1 MAQPT
6 NTFDTFD
13 SNALKEDV
21 SAIIYNVD
29 PSDVPLLSS
38 IPKTSATNTLHQWQ
52 TDTLR
57 AGVSTNKNIE
67 GDVTTAEA
75 RTSVA
80 RIHNYTQI
88 FKNAVTISGTD
99 QSVTNIG
106 YGAQMA
112 HEIIKVGKEQK
123 TDIESS
129 IFANLPFV
137 AGAAATARQMAG
149 LTAYIKTNV
158 TNIGGSGGAN
168 PTGTIPGATAR
179 TNGTQ
184 TVFNQTKFDTCM
196 QSVWENGGKPNMVIL
211 SAFQMSKALN
221 FVGNNNA
228 RSTGASGKVE
238 NLLNVYVT
246 PWGNVSFVPARENAS
261 RDVWIIESDKLAL
274 ASLRPMKQTEL
285 ARTGDSETRQIVAE
299 CTLVVR
305 NEAALG
311 LVADCTTS

>member
-1 MAQPT
+1 MTQPT
-6 NTFDTFD
+6 NTFDTYD

-21 SAIIYNVD
+21 SKVIYNVD

-57 AGVSTNKNIE
+57 AGVSTNKNVE
-67 GDVTTAEA
+67 GDVTVAEA

-80 RIHNYTQI
+80 RIHNFTQI

-123 TDIESS
+123 TDMESS
-129 IFANLPFV
+129 IFANLPFA
-137 AGAAATARQMAG
+137 AGNSTTARQMGG
-149 LTAYIKTNV
+149 LTSYIKTNV

-168 PTGTIPGATAR
+168 PTGSIPGATAR

-196 QSVWENGGKPNMVIL
+196 QQIWDAGGTPDTVYL
-211 SAFQMSKALN
+211 TSAQMQRALA
-221 FVGNNNA
+221 FVGNNNERA
-228 RSTGASGKVE
+228 TAQNGKVSQ
-238 NLLNVYVT
+238 LLSIYMT
-246 PWGNVSFVPARENAS
+246 PWGSVTFTPSRHQDARS
-261 RDVWIIESDKLAL
+261 VFILQTDMLSL
-274 ASLRPMKQTEL
+274 ASLRPMKSEEL
-285 ARTGDSETRQIVAE
+285 AKNGDNVTRQCLTEA
-299 CTLVVR
+299 TLVVR
-305 NEAALG
+305 NEKSLG
-311 LVADCTTS
+311 LIADCTA

>member
-21 SAIIYNVD
+21 SSVIYNVD
-29 PSDVPLLSS
+29 PSEVPLLSS

-67 GDVTTAEA
+67 GDATTAEA

-80 RIHNYTQI
+80 RIHNFTQI

-106 YGAQMA
+106 YGQQMA

-129 IFANLPFV
+129 IFANLAF
-137 AGAAATARQMAG
+137 ASGNATTARVMGG
-149 LTAYIKTNV
+149 LTSYIKTNV
-158 TNIGGSGGAN
+158 TNIGGGGGAN
-168 PTGTIPGATAR
+168 PTGTVPGATAR
-179 TNGTQ
+179 TNGSL
-184 TVFNQTKFDTCM
+184 TVFNQAKFDECM
-196 QSVWENGGKPNMVIL
+196 QSIWTSGGTPDTVYLTSGQMQRAL
-211 SAFQMSKALN
+211 S
-221 FVGNNNA
+221 FVGNNNERA
-228 RSTGASGKVE
+228 TAQNGKVSQ
-238 NLLNVYVT
+238 LLSIYMT
-246 PWGNVSFVPARENAS
+246 PWGSVTFTPS
-261 RDVWIIESDKLAL
+261 RHQESRSVFILQTDMLAL
-274 ASLRPMKQTEL
+274 ASLRPMKSEEL
-285 ARTGDSETRQIVAE
+285 AKNGDNVTRQCLTEA
-299 CTLVVR
+299 TLVVR
-305 NEAALG
+305 NEKSLG
-311 LVADCTTS
+311 LVADCSA